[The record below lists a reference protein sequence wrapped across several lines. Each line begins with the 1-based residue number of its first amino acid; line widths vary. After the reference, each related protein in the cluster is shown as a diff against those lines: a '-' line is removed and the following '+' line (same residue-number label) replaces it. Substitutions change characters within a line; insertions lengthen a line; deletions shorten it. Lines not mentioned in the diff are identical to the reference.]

1 MFIMFQEVPINSS
14 EVINVAVPVYV
25 QKLAA
30 YMPSVPA
37 RVQANYL
44 VWRFIKGMV
53 TFADKVGS

>member
-1 MFIMFQEVPINSS
+1 MYTMFQEVPINSS